1 MKIYLDNCCYNRP
14 FDTQSNNTIV
24 FEAIS
29 KMNIQRLIIDGK
41 IVLAFSVVLLEEILN
56 NPFKYKK
63 EQILEFLSNAKIYV
77 GRDKRTQIDMYSTE
91 IIKEGIKYMDAAHIS
106 AAIIARCDF
115 FVTTDKRL
123 LNYKSDKITVINP
136 IDFIRIWE
144 GKNA

>member
-41 IVLAFSVVLLEEILN
+41 IILASSVVLLEEILN

>member
-24 FEAIS
+24 FEAIA

-41 IVLAFSVVLLEEILN
+41 IILASSVVLLEEILN